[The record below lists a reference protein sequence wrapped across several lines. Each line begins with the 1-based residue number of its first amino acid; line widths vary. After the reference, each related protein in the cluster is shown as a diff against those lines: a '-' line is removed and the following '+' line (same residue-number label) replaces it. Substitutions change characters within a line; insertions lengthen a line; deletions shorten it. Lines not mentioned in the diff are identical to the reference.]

1 MWSHSYTRNIKRF
14 KIEITLVLVFWGKV
28 KTKALEGLVITIFSI
43 GLIIKN
49 IKQMVLLFY
58 SKFSLYRVIK
68 VHIYLN

>member
-28 KTKALEGLVITIFSI
+28 LTKALEGLVITIFSI

-49 IKQMVLLFY
+49 IKQMVFLFY